1 MKVIRL
7 SKEITYVASTRGSV
21 YIGNEELVTAAA
33 LHEAETRGVSCNLY
47 NKANSRLER
56 KYELGGIPGGDKVP
70 DAYANLDHLLS
81 SKRYAGGFLDDPDN
95 IDVSDPNP
103 LRSVDEPVFG
113 GFFAKTLYGFGPDI
127 PEELVCEQGFL
138 GNGVLMTAYV
148 YMTPGETDLAEGD
161 VLFQDNQ
168 GVTEIDYADGGW
180 FWIAE
185 PAGGISSGT
194 RFYIPHKAS
203 IGTPGLIMN
212 GTLTT
217 C

>member
-1 MKVIRL
+1 
-7 SKEITYVASTRGSV
+7 
-21 YIGNEELVTAAA
+21 
-33 LHEAETRGVSCNLY
+33 
-47 NKANSRLER
+47 
-56 KYELGGIPGGDKVP
+56 
-70 DAYANLDHLLS
+70 
-81 SKRYAGGFLDDPDN
+81 
-95 IDVSDPNP
+95 
-103 LRSVDEPVFG
+103 
-113 GFFAKTLYGFGPDI
+113 
-127 PEELVCEQGFL
+127 
-138 GNGVLMTAYV
+138 MTAYV